1 MIDTRFD
8 TSIDLRGEIE
18 NYRQVA
24 LIKYYKMLLE
34 IDPKKDRLTL
44 LAVLRCIDKLERHS
58 QERKRPRCDR
68 KKMQADGTLA
78 WHYQKRNQLFRKA
91 GLYDI
96 ESTQY
101 LVDHEEIF
109 DTPEEREERERFEAC
124 RREALRKQEERKN
137 EENEKAASETASPP
151 ENREE
156 KESDSYERKP
166 GDTPESLENEF
177 GNREE
182 KCEEEAHC
190 KNPQHNK
197 RGFGKGGGIVGHAS
211 AAVYHAQK
219 RDQHSRDHGS
229 TQIGDGGNRTRCRA
243 RSLRRYGFQRTGVGH
258 TAKDGNADTGNHGG
272 QEEDPKRHICRGQ
285 N

>member
-44 LAVLRCIDKLERHS
+44 LAILRCIDKLERHS

-137 EENEKAASETASPP
+137 EENEKAA
-151 ENREE
+151 
-156 KESDSYERKP
+156 
-166 GDTPESLENEF
+166 L
-177 GNREE
+177 GNRITPR
-182 KCEEEAHC
+182 KQRRK
-190 KNPQHNK
+190 KNP
-197 RGFGKGGGIVGHAS
+197 I
-211 AAVYHAQK
+211 
-219 RDQHSRDHGS
+219 
-229 TQIGDGGNRTRCRA
+229 
-243 RSLRRYGFQRTGVGH
+243 H
-258 TAKDGNADTGNHGG
+258 TKENPVTPPNH
-272 QEEDPKRHICRGQ
+272 
-285 N
+285 

>member
-44 LAVLRCIDKLERHS
+44 LAILRCIDKLERHS

-124 RREALRKQEERKN
+124 RREALRKQEERK
-137 EENEKAASETASPP
+137 K
-151 ENREE
+151 RG
-156 KESDSYERKP
+156 ERK
-166 GDTPESLENEF
+166 SRL
-177 GNREE
+177 GNRI
-182 KCEEEAHC
+182 
-190 KNPQHNK
+190 NPRKQRRK
-197 RGFGKGGGIVGHAS
+197 RIRFIRK
-211 AAVYHAQK
+211 K
-219 RDQHSRDHGS
+219 
-229 TQIGDGGNRTRCRA
+229 TR
-243 RSLRRYGFQRTGVGH
+243 
-258 TAKDGNADTGNHGG
+258 
-272 QEEDPKRHICRGQ
+272 
-285 N
+285 

>member
-137 EENEKAASETASPP
+137 EENEKPP
-151 ENREE
+151 
-156 KESDSYERKP
+156 RKP
-166 GDTPESLENEF
+166 HRPPKT
-177 GNREE
+177 E
-182 KCEEEAHC
+182 KK
-190 KNPQHNK
+190 KNP
-197 RGFGKGGGIVGHAS
+197 I
-211 AAVYHAQK
+211 
-219 RDQHSRDHGS
+219 
-229 TQIGDGGNRTRCRA
+229 
-243 RSLRRYGFQRTGVGH
+243 H
-258 TAKDGNADTGNHGG
+258 TKENPETPPNH
-272 QEEDPKRHICRGQ
+272 
-285 N
+285 

>member
-109 DTPEEREERERFEAC
+109 DTPEEREEREQFEAC
-124 RREALRKQEERKN
+124 RRSGNKRK
-137 EENEKAASETASPP
+137 EKTRRTKKPP
-151 ENREE
+151 
-156 KESDSYERKP
+156 RKP
-166 GDTPESLENEF
+166 HQPPKT
-177 GNREE
+177 E
-182 KCEEEAHC
+182 KK
-190 KNPQHNK
+190 KNP
-197 RGFGKGGGIVGHAS
+197 I
-211 AAVYHAQK
+211 
-219 RDQHSRDHGS
+219 
-229 TQIGDGGNRTRCRA
+229 
-243 RSLRRYGFQRTGVGH
+243 H
-258 TAKDGNADTGNHGG
+258 TKENPVTPPNH
-272 QEEDPKRHICRGQ
+272 
-285 N
+285 

>member
-58 QERKRPRCDR
+58 QERKRSRNDK
-68 KKMQADGTLA
+68 KKMLAEGTLA

-91 GLYDI
+91 RLYDI

-109 DTPEEREERERFEAC
+109 DTHEEREERERFEAC

-137 EENEKAASETASPP
+137 EENEKAASETASTP

-156 KESDSYERKP
+156 
-166 GDTPESLENEF
+166 
-177 GNREE
+177 
-182 KCEEEAHC
+182 
-190 KNPQHNK
+190 
-197 RGFGKGGGIVGHAS
+197 
-211 AAVYHAQK
+211 
-219 RDQHSRDHGS
+219 
-229 TQIGDGGNRTRCRA
+229 
-243 RSLRRYGFQRTGVGH
+243 
-258 TAKDGNADTGNHGG
+258 
-272 QEEDPKRHICRGQ
+272 
-285 N
+285 

>member
-101 LVDHEEIF
+101 LV
-109 DTPEEREERERFEAC
+109 
-124 RREALRKQEERKN
+124 
-137 EENEKAASETASPP
+137 
-151 ENREE
+151 
-156 KESDSYERKP
+156 
-166 GDTPESLENEF
+166 
-177 GNREE
+177 
-182 KCEEEAHC
+182 AH
-190 KNPQHNK
+190 
-197 RGFGKGGGIVGHAS
+197 
-211 AAVYHAQK
+211 
-219 RDQHSRDHGS
+219 
-229 TQIGDGGNRTRCRA
+229 
-243 RSLRRYGFQRTGVGH
+243 
-258 TAKDGNADTGNHGG
+258 
-272 QEEDPKRHICRGQ
+272 
-285 N
+285 

>member
-44 LAVLRCIDKLERHS
+44 LAILRCIDKLERHS

-109 DTPEEREERERFEAC
+109 DTPEEYIRCNLYGRSVLRYCTTAHGFRF
-124 RREALRKQEERKN
+124 LY
-137 EENEKAASETASPP
+137 
-151 ENREE
+151 NRN
-156 KESDSYERKP
+156 
-166 GDTPESLENEF
+166 T
-177 GNREE
+177 
-182 KCEEEAHC
+182 
-190 KNPQHNK
+190 
-197 RGFGKGGGIVGHAS
+197 
-211 AAVYHAQK
+211 
-219 RDQHSRDHGS
+219 
-229 TQIGDGGNRTRCRA
+229 
-243 RSLRRYGFQRTGVGH
+243 RRY
-258 TAKDGNADTGNHGG
+258 
-272 QEEDPKRHICRGQ
+272 IL
-285 N
+285 

>member
-109 DTPEEREERERFEAC
+109 DTPEEREEREQF
-124 RREALRKQEERKN
+124 
-137 EENEKAASETASPP
+137 
-151 ENREE
+151 
-156 KESDSYERKP
+156 
-166 GDTPESLENEF
+166 
-177 GNREE
+177 
-182 KCEEEAHC
+182 
-190 KNPQHNK
+190 
-197 RGFGKGGGIVGHAS
+197 
-211 AAVYHAQK
+211 
-219 RDQHSRDHGS
+219 
-229 TQIGDGGNRTRCRA
+229 
-243 RSLRRYGFQRTGVGH
+243 
-258 TAKDGNADTGNHGG
+258 
-272 QEEDPKRHICRGQ
+272 
-285 N
+285 

>member
-109 DTPEEREERERFEAC
+109 DTPEERIRFIRKKTRRHLRIIRKWIREPGKEPYESHRYTGISTQSPFASF
-124 RREALRKQEERKN
+124 RQYLVRNLRKN
-137 EENEKAASETASPP
+137 
-151 ENREE
+151 
-156 KESDSYERKP
+156 SDR
-166 GDTPESLENEF
+166 
-177 GNREE
+177 
-182 KCEEEAHC
+182 
-190 KNPQHNK
+190 
-197 RGFGKGGGIVGHAS
+197 
-211 AAVYHAQK
+211 
-219 RDQHSRDHGS
+219 
-229 TQIGDGGNRTRCRA
+229 
-243 RSLRRYGFQRTGVGH
+243 
-258 TAKDGNADTGNHGG
+258 
-272 QEEDPKRHICRGQ
+272 
-285 N
+285 

>member
-1 MIDTRFD
+1 
-8 TSIDLRGEIE
+8 
-18 NYRQVA
+18 
-24 LIKYYKMLLE
+24 MLA
-34 IDPKKDRLTL
+34 I
-44 LAVLRCIDKLERHS
+44 LRCIDKLERHS

-137 EENEKAASETASPP
+137 EKNEKAASETASTP

-166 GDTPESLENEF
+166 GDTP
-177 GNREE
+177 
-182 KCEEEAHC
+182 
-190 KNPQHNK
+190 
-197 RGFGKGGGIVGHAS
+197 
-211 AAVYHAQK
+211 
-219 RDQHSRDHGS
+219 
-229 TQIGDGGNRTRCRA
+229 
-243 RSLRRYGFQRTGVGH
+243 
-258 TAKDGNADTGNHGG
+258 NH
-272 QEEDPKRHICRGQ
+272 
-285 N
+285 

>member
-109 DTPEEREERERFEAC
+109 DTPEAVSYTHLTLPTRT
-124 RREALRKQEERKN
+124 KK
-137 EENEKAASETASPP
+137 PP
-151 ENREE
+151 
-156 KESDSYERKP
+156 RKP
-166 GDTPESLENEF
+166 HRPPKT
-177 GNREE
+177 E
-182 KCEEEAHC
+182 KK
-190 KNPQHNK
+190 KNP
-197 RGFGKGGGIVGHAS
+197 I
-211 AAVYHAQK
+211 
-219 RDQHSRDHGS
+219 
-229 TQIGDGGNRTRCRA
+229 
-243 RSLRRYGFQRTGVGH
+243 H
-258 TAKDGNADTGNHGG
+258 TKENPETPPNH
-272 QEEDPKRHICRGQ
+272 
-285 N
+285 

>member
-58 QERKRPRCDR
+58 QERKRPRNDK
-68 KKMQADGTLA
+68 KKMLAEGTLP

-101 LVDHEEIF
+101 LVDHYSLNIFSEIPF
-109 DTPEEREERERFEAC
+109 YRLSLYIRYLHMFSFGLNTHEISRF
-124 RREALRKQEERKN
+124 
-137 EENEKAASETASPP
+137 
-151 ENREE
+151 
-156 KESDSYERKP
+156 
-166 GDTPESLENEF
+166 
-177 GNREE
+177 
-182 KCEEEAHC
+182 
-190 KNPQHNK
+190 
-197 RGFGKGGGIVGHAS
+197 
-211 AAVYHAQK
+211 
-219 RDQHSRDHGS
+219 
-229 TQIGDGGNRTRCRA
+229 
-243 RSLRRYGFQRTGVGH
+243 
-258 TAKDGNADTGNHGG
+258 
-272 QEEDPKRHICRGQ
+272 
-285 N
+285 

>member
-137 EENEKAASETASPP
+137 EENEKAASHAGKRLIRHAYVRGCLNLKQCGAAKGNYLEMDLPTECRSWQDSMT
-151 ENREE
+151 R
-156 KESDSYERKP
+156 SDMP
-166 GDTPESLENEF
+166 
-177 GNREE
+177 
-182 KCEEEAHC
+182 C
-190 KNPQHNK
+190 
-197 RGFGKGGGIVGHAS
+197 S
-211 AAVYHAQK
+211 AFF
-219 RDQHSRDHGS
+219 R
-229 TQIGDGGNRTRCRA
+229 
-243 RSLRRYGFQRTGVGH
+243 
-258 TAKDGNADTGNHGG
+258 
-272 QEEDPKRHICRGQ
+272 
-285 N
+285 

>member
-24 LIKYYKMLLE
+24 LIKYYKILLE
-34 IDPKKDRLTL
+34 LDPRRDRLTM

-109 DTPEEREERERFEAC
+109 DTPEEREEREQFEAC
-124 RREALRKQEERKN
+124 RREALRKQEERK
-137 EENEKAASETASPP
+137 
-151 ENREE
+151 RG
-156 KESDSYERKP
+156 ERK
-166 GDTPESLENEF
+166 SRL
-177 GNREE
+177 GNRI
-182 KCEEEAHC
+182 
-190 KNPQHNK
+190 NPRKQRRK
-197 RGFGKGGGIVGHAS
+197 RIRFIRK
-211 AAVYHAQK
+211 K
-219 RDQHSRDHGS
+219 
-229 TQIGDGGNRTRCRA
+229 TR
-243 RSLRRYGFQRTGVGH
+243 
-258 TAKDGNADTGNHGG
+258 
-272 QEEDPKRHICRGQ
+272 RHPRIIRK
-285 N
+285 